1 MSNLRRKTIAA
12 IAVTLLSLS
21 VISVAQAGKDGKETS
36 AAGMAAKKQQVPHKE
51 IYNTTR
57 TPFVVDR
64 RQTGPA
70 TFSGTNLPPEFSP
83 DYHGS
88 NGG

>member
-1 MSNLRRKTIAA
+1 MSNLRRKTTAA

-21 VISVAQAGKDGKETS
+21 VISAAQAGKDGEETS
-36 AAGMAAKKQQVPHKE
+36 SAGMAAKKQQVPHKE

-57 TPFVVDR
+57 TPFMVD

-70 TFSGTNLPPEFSP
+70 TFRASVHRPSFRQIITAPTAV
-83 DYHGS
+83 
-88 NGG
+88 